1 MENGAEVFVL
11 FLRGAQ
17 LVLLSSVL
25 TVLDFEEMDVT
36 LENAEIFVSVLF
48 GEGGSASG
56 WRCC

>member
-1 MENGAEVFVL
+1 VL